1 MRLEADDRL
10 TIAAPFGLDDLFAM
24 TIRPNPTRG
33 LAKGWDKVIASAR
46 GRWPE
51 VTVVEG

>member
-1 MRLEADDRL
+1 
-10 TIAAPFGLDDLFAM
+10 M